1 MQIIVQVNGK
11 FKFTLSY
18 DQAFVDQETMQK
30 TVMQEQKVLAFV
42 AKKPLKQTIVVLNKV
57 INFVV

>member
-1 MQIIVQVNGK
+1 MLIIVQVNGK

-18 DQAFVDQETMQK
+18 DQAFVDQETMQN
-30 TVMQEQKVLAFV
+30 TVMQEPKVLAFV
-42 AKKPLKQTIVVLNKV
+42 AKKSLKQTIVVLNKV

>member
-1 MQIIVQVNGK
+1 MQIIVQVNGT
-11 FKFTLSY
+11 FKFILPY
-18 DQAFVDQETMQK
+18 GQPFVDQKTMQK
-30 TVMQEQKVLAFV
+30 TVMQEPKVLAFV